1 MHMSGLGPKLDQE
14 ATMSLL
20 DKGDVYEG
28 RSESIKRKSRFGI
41 GDSKPEVGF
50 ILALICA
57 ALAVTVAAALFAPSP
72 VARQAGTDVAF
83 VGP

>member
-1 MHMSGLGPKLDQE
+1 MHMHAHGPKRDQE

-28 RSESIKRKSRFGI
+28 HSESTKRKAKFGI
-41 GDSKPEVGF
+41 GDGKPELGF

-72 VARQAGTDVAF
+72 VARQAGTDVVFA
-83 VGP
+83 GP

>member
-1 MHMSGLGPKLDQE
+1 MHARGPKLDQE

-28 RSESIKRKSRFGI
+28 RGGSTKRKSRFGI
-41 GDSKPEVGF
+41 GDGKPEVSF
-50 ILALICA
+50 ILALICT
-57 ALAVTVAAALFAPSP
+57 ALAVTVAAALFTPSP
-72 VARQAGTDVAF
+72 VARQASTDVAF

>member
-1 MHMSGLGPKLDQE
+1 MNMDAPGAKLDQE

-28 RSESIKRKSRFGI
+28 RGESTKRKTRFGI
-41 GDSKPEVGF
+41 GDGKPELSF
-50 ILALICA
+50 ILVLICTS
-57 ALAVTVAAALFAPSP
+57 LAVTVAAALFAPSP
-72 VARQAGTDVAF
+72 DARQIGTDVAF